1 MDRLTDL
8 MPLVTIFGFYAKND
22 AERRGRELQGPSVDR
37 FADPKLSVIIFG
49 FYAKNAAQR
58 WGRELRGPSVSRA
71 VASLFRSDIDLTN
84 FHARYRKFDLED
96 LSI

>member
-8 MPLVTIFGFYAKND
+8 RPLVTIFGFYAKND
-22 AERRGRELQGPSVDR
+22 AEQRGRELQGPSVDR

-71 VASLFRSDIDLTN
+71 VASLFRSDIDLKN
-84 FHARYRKFDLED
+84 FHARYRAHGNL
-96 LSI
+96 I